1 MRLNICAMTAGI
13 NIYKLI
19 IKKKKNKH
27 EKIILLAKSKF
38 NRIEVLISIAL
49 VDSVISD
56 DEFFL
61 INNILIQYSKM
72 KEDIKNSNNK

>member
-1 MRLNICAMTAGI
+1 MTAGI

>member
-1 MRLNICAMTAGI
+1 MTAGI

-38 NRIEVLISIAL
+38 NRIEVLISIVL

>member
-1 MRLNICAMTAGI
+1 MAAGI

-27 EKIILLAKSKF
+27 EKVVLLAKSKF
-38 NRIEVLISIAL
+38 NRIEVLISKAL

-61 INNILIQYSKM
+61 INNILIEYSKM

>member
-1 MRLNICAMTAGI
+1 MAAGI

-27 EKIILLAKSKF
+27 EKIVLLAKSKF
-38 NRIEVLISIAL
+38 NRIEVLISKAL

-61 INNILIQYSKM
+61 INNILIEYSKM

>member
-1 MRLNICAMTAGI
+1 MTAGI

-61 INNILIQYSKM
+61 LNNILIQYSKM

>member
-1 MRLNICAMTAGI
+1 MILNICAMTAGI

-27 EKIILLAKSKF
+27 EKVVLLAKSKF
-38 NRIEVLISIAL
+38 NRIEVLISKAL

-61 INNILIQYSKM
+61 INNILIEYSKM